1 VAADE
6 LEIRVEDN
14 GPGIGPLPPVAT
26 RDQSQDRC
34 VARDSVQHDSVPCTV
49 VGYVLWLFTGRGTW
63 RRLGFKGH
71 DHQRAI
77 RTLAR
82 AWSRIVWRCWQ
93 DGVPY
98 ELARHRAA
106 QRHITVTIPNP
117 SGDRVDVPATQRVE
131 TPRAPSRVAFSRCG
145 RRVRS
150 IPNRDDPGRFRRS
163 PSRVATT
170 PSA

>member
-1 VAADE
+1 MAADE
-6 LEIRVEDN
+6 LEMRVEDN

-82 AWSRIVWRCWQ
+82 AWSRIVWRCSWQ

-98 ELARHRAA
+98 DPARHRAL
-106 QRHITVTIPNP
+106 QQHITVTIPTV
-117 SGDRVDVPATQRVE
+117 SGPVVDPPR
-131 TPRAPSRVAFSRCG
+131 TPRKPAG
-145 RRVRS
+145 R
-150 IPNRDDPGRFRRS
+150 
-163 PSRVATT
+163 A
-170 PSA
+170 A